1 MSTKTKLQLEMELK
15 EAQATIAKLERDLQK
30 ARASGEEEQPTDK
43 HPTKKPQREE
53 DFLKLLEVLPV
64 GVSILNH
71 DRKVVFQ
78 NSALSQILDM
88 TAEGIQ
94 AGAYKNRKYLASDGA
109 AMPAD
114 GFASV
119 QAEQSGQA
127 VYNVETGIIQ
137 ENGETIWTSVSAVPT
152 DLPDWKTVIVT
163 ADVTERKLLE
173 KRLFESEKRYTLLFE
188 KSAVPSILLKF
199 PEAVIVDV
207 NEAGE
212 KLTGFSKQEMFGKTA
227 PELGLMKPQL
237 RTEALSQFEK
247 QGSLAG
253 KEILIQAKS
262 GEERIVISNTNPV
275 TISGHSYAITTLL
288 DITENKHVEKKLR
301 ENERIFNLFVEYSPA
316 AIAMFDK
323 DMHYLAASHRFAID
337 YGLPSYDIIGKSHYE
352 VFPEIPERWKEIHRR
367 CLAGAVEREEADPFP
382 RADGSIDWVRW
393 EIHPWYESEGK
404 IGGIILFSEVITER
418 IQLEQEQAKLN
429 ERLDLATRSAG
440 IGIWDWDIKKNEIVW
455 DDQMYALYGLSAG
468 EFGGAYEAW
477 LNGVHPEDQGPSND
491 VSAAAVRGEREYD
504 TEFRVLWPDGSVHW
518 LKANGQVFRDKNG
531 TPLRMVGVNYDITE
545 RKQSEIAL
553 QESEEKYSAL
563 FAKSA
568 IPAALTKVPEAVF
581 VDINEAFQSV
591 YGYSRADVIG
601 KTSLEIGMALPA
613 EHAQTASELGK
624 HNFLRDNEKHLFTKA
639 GEARIGSIN
648 VSKVKIS
655 GQDFV
660 ITTIHDITERKQL
673 EVHLQKSE
681 RAYRELV
688 QNANSAI
695 IRWKNNGEI
704 SFFNE
709 FAQSFFGYQKD
720 EVTGKSVGILVPDSD
735 STGSDLSTLVQ
746 NIVENPDQFVNVV
759 NENICKDGRRVW
771 MAWTN
776 KPIYGEDGQVNE
788 ILAVGVDISERK
800 QAEDALRESES
811 RLREAQR
818 IAHIGN
824 WEWNLQTGE
833 TRWSLENYAIHGI
846 SPDSPALTPDA
857 LIKFVHPDDL
867 EMVNTIIS
875 QAISHGTSAELDY
888 RIFRPNGSMRVIHAV
903 GEVTK
908 FDANGKPSLMLGTN
922 QDITERKQVEDALW
936 KSDQRFRAAIKPS
949 FMVLAQTDLNARYTW
964 IHNPHP
970 DFDSDSVVGKT
981 DIELADNDGTQM
993 LYQSKLRVIA
1003 TGQGIQTEI
1012 SFPVS
1017 DGLRVYDVIIDP
1029 FYDVDGKLLGV
1040 TTSSYDIT
1048 ERKRVENALQQSQEN
1063 FAKAFSSNPAA
1074 LAITR
1079 NSDGKFIIVNDS
1091 YTSIM
1096 GYSESEI
1103 IGRNVTELSIYIDP
1117 NERGQLL
1124 RTLAEEGRVVNYEL
1138 TVLTKNRTQHVLL
1151 VSMEPILYDMES
1163 CILSTFI
1170 DITERKLIEEELRR
1184 SNAELEQFAY
1194 IASHDLQEPLRALSG
1209 MVQLL
1214 QKRYQGQLD
1223 ERADE
1228 YIRHAVDAA
1237 SRMQSLIQAL
1247 LSYSRAQRNNQPIE
1261 LVDAGACL
1269 QIALK
1274 NLDASVQESHAVIT
1288 ADALPH
1294 VHANPAQLIQLF
1306 QNLIGNGIKFRGDE
1320 EPQIHIS
1327 VTELKDAWQFSIRDN
1342 GIGIEPQYFERIFMI
1357 FQRLHTQREYSG
1369 TGIGLAL
1376 CKKIIDRYGGRIWVE
1391 SEPHRGSIFHFTL
1404 PLRSNS

>member
-188 KSAVPSILLKF
+188 KSAVPSILFKL

-212 KLTGFSKQEMFGKTA
+212 KLTGFSKQEMYGKTA

-275 TISGHSYAITTLL
+275 TISGHPHAITTLL
-288 DITENKHVEKKLR
+288 DITESKHAEKKLR

-337 YGLPSYDIIGKSHYE
+337 YGLPSYNIIGKSHYE

-418 IQLEQEQAKLN
+418 IQLEQERAKLN

-455 DDQMYALYGLSAG
+455 DDQMYSLYGLNTG

-477 LNGVHPEDQGPSND
+477 LNGVYPEDQGPSNE

-518 LKANGQVFRDKNG
+518 LKANGQVFRDENG
-531 TPLRMVGVNYDITE
+531 TPLRMIGVNYDITE
-545 RKQSEIAL
+545 SKLLETQI
-553 QESEEKYSAL
+553 QESER
-563 FAKSA
+563 
-568 IPAALTKVPEAVF
+568 T
-581 VDINEAFQSV
+581 
-591 YGYSRADVIG
+591 
-601 KTSLEIGMALPA
+601 
-613 EHAQTASELGK
+613 
-624 HNFLRDNEKHLFTKA
+624 
-639 GEARIGSIN
+639 
-648 VSKVKIS
+648 
-655 GQDFV
+655 
-660 ITTIHDITERKQL
+660 
-673 EVHLQKSE
+673 
-681 RAYRELV
+681 YRELV

-759 NENICKDGRRVW
+759 NENVCKDGRRVW

-788 ILAVGVDISERK
+788 ILAVGVDIS
-800 QAEDALRESES
+800 
-811 RLREAQR
+811 
-818 IAHIGN
+818 
-824 WEWNLQTGE
+824 
-833 TRWSLENYAIHGI
+833 
-846 SPDSPALTPDA
+846 
-857 LIKFVHPDDL
+857 
-867 EMVNTIIS
+867 
-875 QAISHGTSAELDY
+875 
-888 RIFRPNGSMRVIHAV
+888 
-903 GEVTK
+903 
-908 FDANGKPSLMLGTN
+908 
-922 QDITERKQVEDALW
+922 
-936 KSDQRFRAAIKPS
+936 
-949 FMVLAQTDLNARYTW
+949 
-964 IHNPHP
+964 
-970 DFDSDSVVGKT
+970 
-981 DIELADNDGTQM
+981 
-993 LYQSKLRVIA
+993 
-1003 TGQGIQTEI
+1003 
-1012 SFPVS
+1012 
-1017 DGLRVYDVIIDP
+1017 
-1029 FYDVDGKLLGV
+1029 
-1040 TTSSYDIT
+1040 

-1138 TVLTKNRTQHVLL
+1138 AVLTKNRTQHVLL

-1261 LVDAGACL
+1261 LVDAGTCL
-1269 QIALK
+1269 QIAIK